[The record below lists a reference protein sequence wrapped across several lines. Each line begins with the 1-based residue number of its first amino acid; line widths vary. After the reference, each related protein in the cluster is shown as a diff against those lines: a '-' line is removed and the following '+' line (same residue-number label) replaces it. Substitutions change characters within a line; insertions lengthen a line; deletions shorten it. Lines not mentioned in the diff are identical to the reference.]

1 MWGTQES
8 LSSTVVPSKRDL
20 LTHAMASV
28 PMWIGATGPI
38 VPVLQICLAFLRML
52 GKAIHQSYISSKA
65 LSNDHFIC
73 RKFNAVDRSVV
84 SE

>member
-1 MWGTQES
+1 MWVTQES

-38 VPVLQICLAFLRML
+38 VPVLQISLAFLRML
-52 GKAIHQSYISSKA
+52 GKVI
-65 LSNDHFIC
+65 
-73 RKFNAVDRSVV
+73 
-84 SE
+84 